1 MNMHWHRPT
10 VRFVAFAAAGFL
22 TLSACSSSK
31 STKTTSGSST
41 TAAAGGT
48 TATTAGGSGTVS
60 NDYALK
66 YTGGTAGAADD
77 SKTPITIGFVNEEG
91 GVPSFPEA
99 TQGVQAAAD
108 YVNKE
113 LGGVQGHKL
122 VLEKCLVQTEEDGQ
136 KCGTQLANDPKVQVV
151 LTGTLVVG
159 NQSLYSVLAG
169 KKPVII
175 GNPLPAPDFTVKGT
189 TAFTPG
195 SPGVVE
201 GMAVFIAKKLQ
212 NVHKVAAIYSNNPA
226 GTVAFTALFKPI
238 LAKFGITDVTGVP
251 VADTATST
259 DYQQALQSSGA
270 AKADVVVPLVTV
282 QGCIAA
288 YDAFQALGIK
298 PTTVTSGLCFGT
310 PMTQHLQKDL
320 GLKDQVPDGWY
331 FGGYGYS
338 YFIPDAASGMT
349 TYLAKVHQ
357 YGPPNV
363 EYTGFAGP
371 DFADLLTIVKFLNAI
386 GADKITSDA
395 INAQISAFH
404 GPMMLVAGPMNCGA
418 NPVFPSLCGTEMGV
432 EQYKGQKWS
441 AVADALNNSAIDPA
455 KA

>member
-1 MNMHWHRPT
+1 MT
-10 VRFVAFAAAGFL
+10 AAGL
-22 TLSACSSSK
+22 LLLSACGSSK
-31 STKTTSGSST
+31 KSGASAGSPSTAGATPA
-41 TAAAGGT
+41 TAAAGGG
-48 TATTAGGSGTVS
+48 AVS

-66 YTGGTAGAADD
+66 YTGGTAGAAD
-77 SKTPITIGFVNEEG
+77 STKSPITIGFVNEEG
-91 GVPSFPEA
+91 GVPAFPEA
-99 TQGVQAAAD
+99 TQGAQAAVD

-113 LGGVQGHKL
+113 LGGIEGHKV
-122 VLEKCLVQTEEDGQ
+122 VLEKCLTQTEEDGQ
-136 KCGTQLANDPKVQVV
+136 KCGTQMANDPKVQVV
-151 LTGTLVVG
+151 LTGSLALG

-169 KKPVII
+169 KKPVIV
-175 GNPLPAPDFTVKGT
+175 GNPIAAPDFTVKGT

-195 SPGVVE
+195 SPGVIQ
-201 GMAVFIAKKLQ
+201 GMAVFIAKNLQ
-212 NVHKVAAIYSNNPA
+212 NIHKVAAIYGNNPA
-226 GTVAFTALFKPI
+226 GTVAFTALFKPV

-298 PTTVTSGLCFGT
+298 RTVVTTGLCYGT

-349 TYLAKVHQ
+349 TYLAKIRQ

-371 DFADLLTIVKFLNAI
+371 DFASLLTIVKFMNAI
-386 GADKITSDA
+386 GADKITPDA
-395 INAQISAFH
+395 VSAQINAFH

-418 NPVFPSLCGTEMGV
+418 SAVFPSLCGTQMGV
-432 EQYKGQKWS
+432 EQYKGLKWTP
-441 AVADALNNSAIDPA
+441 VADALNNAAIDPS

>member
-1 MNMHWHRPT
+1 MKSMTSRTN
-10 VRFVAFAAAGFL
+10 VRFVALTAAGVL
-22 TLSACSSSK
+22 LLSACGGGSKKSSS
-31 STKTTSGSST
+31 SSGSSST
-41 TAAAGGT
+41 TGPTPAAGG
-48 TATTAGGSGTVS
+48 GTVS
-60 NDYALK
+60 NDYALQ

-77 SKTPITIGFVNEEG
+77 TKTPITIGFVSEEG

-99 TQGVQAAAD
+99 TQGAQAAVD

-113 LGGVQGHKL
+113 LGGVQGHKVIL
-122 VLEKCLVQTEEDGQ
+122 QKCFVQTEEDGQ
-136 KCGTQLANDPKVQVV
+136 KCGTQMANDPKVQVV
-151 LTGTLVVG
+151 LTGALVLG

-175 GNPLPAPDFTVKGT
+175 GNPVTAPDFTVKDA

-195 SPGVVE
+195 SPGVIQ
-201 GMAVFIAKKLQ
+201 GLAVFLAKNLQ
-212 NVHKVAAIYSNNPA
+212 NIHKVAAIYSNNPA
-226 GTVAFTALFKPI
+226 GTIAFTALFKPV
-238 LAKFGITDVTGVP
+238 LARFGITDVTGVP
-251 VADTATST
+251 VSDTATAT

-270 AKADVVVPLVTV
+270 AKADVVVPLVIV

-298 PTTVTSGLCFGT
+298 PTVVTAGICYGT

-338 YFIPDAASGMT
+338 YFIQDAASGTT
-349 TYLAKVHQ
+349 TYLAKVKQ
-357 YGPPNV
+357 YGPANV

-371 DFADLLTIVKFLNAI
+371 DFANLLTIVKFMNAV
-386 GADKITSDA
+386 GADKLSSDA
-395 INAQISAFH
+395 IKAQIAAFH

-418 NPVFPSLCGTEMGV
+418 NPVFPSLCGTQMGV
-432 EQYKGQKWS
+432 EQYKGRKWIP
-441 AVADALNNSAIDPA
+441 VADALNNAAIDPT